1 MNKKLTGFLTFAIT
15 IGLLLAALTV
25 MNWLPLAMQKETIRR
40 YASVE
45 EVRAAL
51 GIRQIYVPSYFP
63 QQITWPPSTILAQG
77 KPFRAIVMEF
87 TRADKR
93 NIALVISQSEGGA
106 LNVDNPIKIT
116 AIKQTARYAIKD
128 RDAAL
133 IVGTCEAEQTCS
145 EITWH
150 EGRYTI
156 TVLMKSAPFELTK
169 IAESMIR

>member
-1 MNKKLTGFLTFAIT
+1 MNRKLTNFLTFALM
-15 IGLLLAALTV
+15 IGILIAALKV

-45 EVRAAL
+45 EVHAAL
-51 GIRQIYVPSYFP
+51 GMKNIYVPSYFP
-63 QQITWPPSTILAQG
+63 QQITWPPATILAQG
-77 KPFRAIVMEF
+77 KPFFAIVMEF

-106 LNVDNPIKIT
+106 LDVENPIKIT
-116 AIKQTARYAIKD
+116 DVTEKVQYTIKG

-133 IVGTCEAEQTCS
+133 TVGTCGNDEPCS
-145 EITWH
+145 GITWR
-150 EGRYTI
+150 EEKYTVS
-156 TVLMKSAPFELTK
+156 VLMKSAPFELTK

>member
-1 MNKKLTGFLTFAIT
+1 MNKKLAGFLTFAVM
-15 IGLLLAALTV
+15 IGLLIAALRV
-25 MNWLPLAMQKETIRR
+25 MNWLPLAMQKDTIRR

-51 GIRQIYVPSYFP
+51 GIREIYVPSYFP
-63 QQITWPPSTILAQG
+63 QQITWPPATILAQG
-77 KPFRAIVMEF
+77 KPFHAIVMEF

-93 NIALVISQSEGGA
+93 NIVLVISQSEGGA

-116 AIKQTARYAIKD
+116 TITQKVRYTIKD
-128 RDAAL
+128 RDATL
-133 IVGTCEAEQTCS
+133 NVGTCEEEQPCS

-150 EGRYTI
+150 EGKYTL

-169 IAESMIR
+169 IVESMIR

>member
-1 MNKKLTGFLTFAIT
+1 MNKKLTAFLTFVLM
-15 IGLLLAALTV
+15 IGLLVAALKV
-25 MNWLPLAMQKETIRR
+25 MNWLPLAMQKETIRQ

-51 GIRQIYVPSYFP
+51 GMKEIYVPSYFP
-63 QQITWPPSTILAQG
+63 QQITWPPATILAQG
-77 KPFRAIVMEF
+77 RPFSAIVMEF

-106 LNVDNPIKIT
+106 LNVENPIKIT
-116 AIKQTARYAIKD
+116 TVAEKVRYAMKG
-128 RDAAL
+128 RDADL
-133 IVGTCEAEQTCS
+133 TVGTCENNEPCS
-145 EITWH
+145 GISWS
-150 EGRYTI
+150 EGTYTM

>member
-1 MNKKLTGFLTFAIT
+1 MDKKIPAFFSFALM
-15 IGLLLAALTV
+15 IGLLIVALTIV
-25 MNWLPLAMQKETIRR
+25 NWLPLAMQKETIRQ

-51 GIRQIYVPSYFP
+51 GIKEIYVPSYFP
-63 QQITWPPSTILAQG
+63 QQITWPPATILAQSR
-77 KPFRAIVMEF
+77 PFSAIVMEF

-93 NIALVISQSEGGA
+93 NIALVISQSEDGA
-106 LNVDNPIKIT
+106 LNVENPIKIT
-116 AIKQTARYAIKD
+116 NVTENVRYAIKG

-133 IVGTCEAEQTCS
+133 TVGTCGNDEPCS
-145 EITWH
+145 GITWN
-150 EGRYTI
+150 EGKYTM

>member
-1 MNKKLTGFLTFAIT
+1 MNKKLTGFLMFVLM
-15 IGLLLAALTV
+15 IGLLVATLKV
-25 MNWLPLAMQKETIRR
+25 MNWLPLAMQKETIRQ

-51 GIRQIYVPSYFP
+51 GMKEIYVPSYFP
-63 QQITWPPSTILAQG
+63 QQITWPPATILAQG
-77 KPFRAIVMEF
+77 RPFSAIVMEF

-106 LNVDNPIKIT
+106 LNVENPIKIT
-116 AIKQTARYAIKD
+116 NITEKVRYAIKG
-128 RDAAL
+128 RDADL
-133 IVGTCEAEQTCS
+133 TVGTCGNDEPCS
-145 EITWH
+145 GISWN
-150 EGRYTI
+150 EGKYTM

>member
-1 MNKKLTGFLTFAIT
+1 MDKKIPAFFSFALM
-15 IGLLLAALTV
+15 IGLLIIALTIV
-25 MNWLPLAMQKETIRR
+25 NWLPLAMQKETIRQ

-51 GIRQIYVPSYFP
+51 GMKEIYVPSYFP
-63 QQITWPPSTILAQG
+63 QQITWPPATILAQSR
-77 KPFRAIVMEF
+77 PFSAIVMEF

-93 NIALVISQSEGGA
+93 NIALVISQSEGGV
-106 LNVDNPIKIT
+106 LNVENPIKIT
-116 AIKQTARYAIKD
+116 NVTENVRYAIKG

-133 IVGTCEAEQTCS
+133 TVGTCGNDEPCS
-145 EITWH
+145 GITWN
-150 EGRYTI
+150 EGKYTM

>member
-1 MNKKLTGFLTFAIT
+1 MNKKLTGFLTFALMIV
-15 IGLLLAALTV
+15 LLIAALKV
-25 MNWLPLAMQKETIRR
+25 MNWLPLAMQKETIRQ

-51 GIRQIYVPSYFP
+51 GMKEIYVPSYFP
-63 QQITWPPSTILAQG
+63 QQIIWPPATILAQG
-77 KPFRAIVMEF
+77 RPFSAIVMEF

-106 LNVDNPIKIT
+106 LNVENPIKIT
-116 AIKQTARYAIKD
+116 NVTEKARYAIKG

-133 IVGTCEAEQTCS
+133 TVGTCGNDEPCS
-145 EITWH
+145 GITWN
-150 EGRYTI
+150 EGKYTM

>member
-1 MNKKLTGFLTFAIT
+1 MNKTLTGFLTFALM
-15 IGLLLAALTV
+15 IGLLVAALKV

-51 GIRQIYVPSYFP
+51 GMKEIYVPSYFP
-63 QQITWPPSTILAQG
+63 QQITWPPATILAQG
-77 KPFRAIVMEF
+77 RPFSAMVMEF

-106 LNVDNPIKIT
+106 LNVENPIKLT
-116 AIKQTARYAIKD
+116 NVTEKVRYAMKG

-133 IVGTCEAEQTCS
+133 TVGTCGNDEPCS
-145 EITWH
+145 GITWN
-150 EGRYTI
+150 EGKYTM